1 MTPLRRLLGLTIA
14 IFIAAP
20 WFALAMVASL
30 IAFVAAGSRGFDA
43 AWEVALWPIEYLVE
57 PLLWGRDAGP

>member
-1 MTPLRRLLGLTIA
+1 LTIA